1 MRRIDSD
8 ALKNRAEAPK
18 IPRTVQPHPIRM
30 LKLVKNPPRKKTIE
44 EQMQQEPEREALR
57 LQDVI
62 RLMGD
67 SAANGDKNDPVV
79 FSGVVETQMRQ
90 VIAQY
95 GFERLPFTYGEL
107 FGLLDYCD
115 ALDCASGINVFPT
128 EHLAIWQEKSFQSYR
143 RARPELFPAVELFAA
158 QDLEALKKLH
168 RDEDTLKKLGRKFS
182 EFEHDE

>member
-1 MRRIDSD
+1 
-8 ALKNRAEAPK
+8 
-18 IPRTVQPHPIRM
+18 M
-30 LKLVKNPPRKKTIE
+30 LKLVKNPPPKKAPSKMTPE
-44 EQMQQEPEREALR
+44 ELLAQEPPRAALR
-57 LQDVI
+57 LQDVV

-79 FSGVVETQMRQ
+79 FSGAVEVQMRQ
-90 VIAQY
+90 VVGQY

-115 ALDCASGINVFPT
+115 ALDCASGVNVFPS
-128 EHLAIWQEKSFQSYR
+128 EHLALWQEHSFKSYR

-168 RDEDTLKKLGRKFS
+168 RDEDTLTKLGRKFK
-182 EFEHDE
+182 EFEHDEE